1 MIIHCIGKDVL
12 SKIKDTKEFE
22 KLMINTYKHAKS
34 CLRAVHQYDL
44 IPPTLNDLTSHH
56 HELLEITKQ
65 YRGLSPHHHDSHT
78 GMWIENHFIDHF
90 LNKSITTFGGFIP
103 LFVQWIDYDLHVRD
117 KLSSNAMFATLLS
130 KLRHDV
136 AYIAVSQ
143 DNNGIPILIEKF
155 PNVIILSAGGNGNIP
170 IPLIMGD
177 LPYIDAS
184 NKQLSIEVGFYGNL
198 DHGIRKEIFHEMKPL
213 LLKYNLSNSLHS
225 SPHWIQ
231 LM

>member
-1 MIIHCIGKDVL
+1 MNHCITGKDII
-12 SKIKDTKEFE
+12 SKMKDTKEFE
-22 KLMINTYKHAKS
+22 EIMIHTYHEAKS
-34 CLRAVHQYDL
+34 CLRAVHKYDL
-44 IPPTLNDLTSHH
+44 IPPHLDDLTKHH

-65 YRGLSPHHHDSHT
+65 YRGLPPHHHDSHS

-90 LNKSITTFGGFIP
+90 LNKSITSFGGFVP
-103 LFVQWIDYDLHVRD
+103 LFVQWIDYDLHMRAR
-117 KLSSNAMFATLLS
+117 LSSNAMFSALLS

-136 AYIAVSQ
+136 AYITVSQ

-177 LPYIDAS
+177 LPYVDAT
-184 NKQLSIEVGFYGNL
+184 NKELSIEVGFYGNV
-198 DHGIRKEIFHEMKPL
+198 DHGIRKEIFHELKPL
-213 LLKYNLSNSLHS
+213 LVKYNLANSLHS
-225 SPHWIQ
+225 SPHWIE